1 MAEPVAASITI
12 ASYGLLLLFVESLS
26 RSKRTRMIA
35 MRPVLASERSAASVA
50 IGLLVAVRCTVHE
63 SLLRAESS

>member
-35 MRPVLASERSAASVA
+35 KRPVLASERSAASVA

-63 SLLRAESS
+63 GLLRAESS